1 VNAQSDSLYQVWKTA
16 EVKDSL
22 AIKALYAYSFPFIFN
37 DADSAEILIN
47 ELDEAATELNF
58 NYWIGAAFNM
68 KGILNA
74 VQGNNKKAISHFEK
88 CVEIYKDMGRD
99 TDVSRANNNIGNV
112 YRQQGHYSK
121 AIEYF
126 QLSSKFLE
134 STGDKRMIAVLNNN
148 VGILYKEM
156 ELFDKAEEYY
166 NKSLKGHLELGNK
179 KEVADLYNNLGT
191 IFKQR
196 KQLDSALHYFDKAL
210 DLYQEAN
217 HIKDQGNA
225 YLNKADIY
233 ILQGQTQEAREAI
246 SFTLKVSRA
255 AKDFP
260 VESNAY
266 ATMGRLQLSIEH
278 VDSAIMNCNK
288 GYELATGQDSKLFI
302 ASNCKCLEEAYY
314 SAGKYKKA
322 YQFQSE
328 YVEVS
333 NYLSGE
339 ETAQDVAQKQFEFE
353 IQKMD
358 LADSIQREEE
368 QNIYEA
374 ELAAKNALVE
384 TKKAEQY
391 MLFIAIG
398 FLILVAL
405 LILRSFRLKK
415 RDNVTITL
423 QKEIVEEKNRE
434 ITDSINYAK
443 RIQAAI
449 LPPTKLIKKHLPES
463 FVLYLP
469 KDIVAGDFYWLEV
482 KDDKVLFAAAD
493 CTGHG
498 VPGAMVSVVCN
509 NGLNRSVREKG
520 LSNPGQILDMTRE
533 IVIQEFE
540 KSEEE
545 VKDGMDIGLCALYK
559 AGESLK
565 ANGEDWVLE
574 FAGANNPLWIIR
586 NSEILETKGD
596 KQPIGKFGE
605 STPFKSHNVDVL
617 PGDTIYLCTDGFA
630 DQFGGDKGKKLK
642 SSNFKKLLLSIQ
654 DLPMAQQKLRIE
666 DAFHEWKG
674 DLEQLDDVCII
685 GVRL

>member
-1 VNAQSDSLYQVWKTA
+1 
-16 EVKDSL
+16 
-22 AIKALYAYSFPFIFN
+22 
-37 DADSAEILIN
+37 
-47 ELDEAATELNF
+47 
-58 NYWIGAAFNM
+58 
-68 KGILNA
+68 
-74 VQGNNKKAISHFEK
+74 
-88 CVEIYKDMGRD
+88 
-99 TDVSRANNNIGNV
+99 
-112 YRQQGHYSK
+112 
-121 AIEYF
+121 
-126 QLSSKFLE
+126 
-134 STGDKRMIAVLNNN
+134 
-148 VGILYKEM
+148 
-156 ELFDKAEEYY
+156 
-166 NKSLKGHLELGNK
+166 
-179 KEVADLYNNLGT
+179 
-191 IFKQR
+191 
-196 KQLDSALHYFDKAL
+196 
-210 DLYQEAN
+210 
-217 HIKDQGNA
+217 
-225 YLNKADIY
+225 
-233 ILQGQTQEAREAI
+233 
-246 SFTLKVSRA
+246 
-255 AKDFP
+255 
-260 VESNAY
+260 
-266 ATMGRLQLSIEH
+266 
-278 VDSAIMNCNK
+278 
-288 GYELATGQDSKLFI
+288 
-302 ASNCKCLEEAYY
+302 
-314 SAGKYKKA
+314 
-322 YQFQSE
+322 
-328 YVEVS
+328 
-333 NYLSGE
+333 
-339 ETAQDVAQKQFEFE
+339 
-353 IQKMD
+353 
-358 LADSIQREEE
+358 
-368 QNIYEA
+368 
-374 ELAAKNALVE
+374 
-384 TKKAEQY
+384 